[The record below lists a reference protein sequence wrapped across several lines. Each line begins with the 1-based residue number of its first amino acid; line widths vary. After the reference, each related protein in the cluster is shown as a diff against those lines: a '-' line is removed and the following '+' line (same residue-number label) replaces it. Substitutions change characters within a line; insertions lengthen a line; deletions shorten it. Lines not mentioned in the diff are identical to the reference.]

1 MLVDRPRDL
10 CVVVHAASIYRSFNK
25 NIVQNNA
32 TTTEPRISREQ
43 FKSSSYAGF
52 RLSKLSSKA
61 DLTNENSTCTC
72 IEIAKHTDFGFRMV
86 STGGTSARQKTICIY
101 MVSVEERETDRGWY
115 MVTSTYGGRG
125 ASLNSSY
132 TCIMTRANAQRIIP
146 VGRNLYS
153 HRDFYSGVQ
162 ANERNSSLI
171 EV

>member
-1 MLVDRPRDL
+1 
-10 CVVVHAASIYRSFNK
+10 
-25 NIVQNNA
+25 
-32 TTTEPRISREQ
+32 
-43 FKSSSYAGF
+43 
-52 RLSKLSSKA
+52 
-61 DLTNENSTCTC
+61 
-72 IEIAKHTDFGFRMV
+72 
-86 STGGTSARQKTICIY
+86 
-101 MVSVEERETDRGWY
+101 

-132 TCIMTRANAQRIIP
+132 TYIMTRANAQRIIP